1 MKVLVVEPLK
11 PCYVREIEGLQTMQ
25 EIVGGHIE
33 AIYPY
38 EEPVAIIA
46 NEEAKLLGLPFN
58 QPLLDEHGVPYD
70 IVCGT
75 FFVTGLGEET
85 FVSLTDDQ
93 IRRYK
98 ELFDSRM
105 VLTIPDKPQEEKLYF
120 AYGMNVNLK
129 KMARVC
135 PDAHVV
141 SPAVLEDHE
150 LIFRGNTAGNG
161 LETIVRKAGGKVH
174 GVLWRITQEGED
186 SLDTYEGYPNLYD
199 KQQIMVHDL
208 NGQEFSVISYIM
220 ADDRFPQLA
229 RPSSYNYKVIFEG
242 YQQNGLPVAEL
253 KRALWNCVQE
263 ARRQAAIQQVENLG
277 FQTKKP
283 KGTKGH
289 ER

>member
-1 MKVLVVEPLK
+1 MKVLIVEPLK
-11 PCYVREIEGLQTMQ
+11 PCYVREIEGLQAMQ

-58 QPLLDEHGVPYD
+58 RPLLDEHGVPYD

-75 FFVTGLGEET
+75 FFVAGLGEET

-93 IRRYK
+93 IQRYK

-105 VLTIPDKPQEEKLYF
+105 VLTAPPKSQEEKLYF

-135 PDAHVV
+135 PDAYVV
-141 SPAVLEDHE
+141 GPAVLEDYE
-150 LIFRGNTAGNG
+150 LLFHGNTAGNG
-161 LETIVRKAGGKVH
+161 LETIARKTGSKVH
-174 GVLWRITQEGED
+174 GVLWRITQEGEN
-186 SLDTYEGYPNLYD
+186 SLDVYEGYPNLYN
-199 KQQIMVHDL
+199 KRQVLVHDR
-208 NGQEFSVISYIM
+208 NGREFSVMAYVM
-220 ADDRFPQLA
+220 ADDRFPQTA
-229 RPSSYNYKVIFEG
+229 RPSSYNYKVILEG
-242 YQQNGLPVAEL
+242 YQQNGLPIAAL
-253 KRALWNCVQE
+253 KKAWQHCVQE
-263 ARRQAAIQQVENLG
+263 ARREAVMNQMKNWG

>member
-58 QPLLDEHGVPYD
+58 RPLLDEHGVPYD

-105 VLTIPDKPQEEKLYF
+105 VLTVPEKTQEEKLYF

-150 LIFRGNTAGNG
+150 LIFRGNTA
-161 LETIVRKAGGKVH
+161 RKRIGDPCAKSWRQGAWRLMEDHTGGREQF
-174 GVLWRITQEGED
+174 GMSMRDIRIC
-186 SLDTYEGYPNLYD
+186 
-199 KQQIMVHDL
+199 I
-208 NGQEFSVISYIM
+208 ISGSPG
-220 ADDRFPQLA
+220 A
-229 RPSSYNYKVIFEG
+229 
-242 YQQNGLPVAEL
+242 
-253 KRALWNCVQE
+253 
-263 ARRQAAIQQVENLG
+263 
-277 FQTKKP
+277 
-283 KGTKGH
+283 
-289 ER
+289 

>member
-58 QPLLDEHGVPYD
+58 RPLLDEHGVPYD

-150 LIFRGNTAGNG
+150 LISAATPP
-161 LETIVRKAGGKVH
+161 ETD
-174 GVLWRITQEGED
+174 W
-186 SLDTYEGYPNLYD
+186 
-199 KQQIMVHDL
+199 
-208 NGQEFSVISYIM
+208 
-220 ADDRFPQLA
+220 
-229 RPSSYNYKVIFEG
+229 RPSCGKRGARCMASYG
-242 YQQNGLPVAEL
+242 GSHR
-253 KRALWNCVQE
+253 RARTVWIPMRDIRIYTINSRSWCM
-263 ARRQAAIQQVENLG
+263 I
-277 FQTKKP
+277 
-283 KGTKGH
+283 
-289 ER
+289 

>member
-11 PCYVREIEGLQTMQ
+11 PCYVREIEGLQAMQ

-58 QPLLDEHGVPYD
+58 RPLLDEHGVPYD

-93 IRRYK
+93 IQHYK

-105 VLTIPDKPQEEKLYF
+105 VLTAPSKSQEEKLYF

-141 SPAVLEDHE
+141 GTAVLEDYE
-150 LIFRGNTAGNG
+150 LLFHGNTAGNG
-161 LETIVRKAGGKVH
+161 LETIARKTGGKVH
-174 GVLWRITQEGED
+174 GVLWRITRECEN
-186 SLDTYEGYPNLYD
+186 SLDVYEGYPNLYN
-199 KQQIMVHDL
+199 KRQILVHDL
-208 NGQEFSVISYIM
+208 NGREFSVMSYVM
-220 ADDRFPQLA
+220 ADGRFPQTA
-229 RPSSYNYKVIFEG
+229 RPSSYNYTPNFFLRSRIALIPASTKLWSDREHKIEL
-242 YQQNGLPVAEL
+242 GLII
-253 KRALWNCVQE
+253 K
-263 ARRQAAIQQVENLG
+263 
-277 FQTKKP
+277 
-283 KGTKGH
+283 
-289 ER
+289 